1 MTDYSELMRLLLLFV
16 LFFTPLFAFAESH
29 PEYLGIEN
37 PSEYVL
43 TVDDHMFS
51 VPYHVNSHV
60 IAMAIDPE
68 LKSLLIGLEN
78 TKDSVFVIDLNH
90 EIISA
95 ENNDFA
101 ILVNGNYVDYEIVS
115 DSDSST
121 LSFFVPEFT
130 EEVEIVGT
138 RVIPEFPFG
147 AIMGFVLLVSVV
159 VLFPKLKSGFR
170 L

>member
-1 MTDYSELMRLLLLFV
+1 
-16 LFFTPLFAFAESH
+16 
-29 PEYLGIEN
+29 
-37 PSEYVL
+37 
-43 TVDDHMFS
+43 MFIIL
-51 VPYHVNSHV
+51 NS
-60 IAMAIDPE
+60 
-68 LKSLLIGLEN
+68 
-78 TKDSVFVIDLNH
+78 LNH

-101 ILVNGNYVDYEIVS
+101 ILVNGNYVDYDIVS

-138 RVIPEFPFG
+138 RVIPEFPLG
-147 AIMGFVLLVSVV
+147 AIMGFVLLVSAVA
-159 VLFPKLKSGFR
+159 LFPKLKSALR